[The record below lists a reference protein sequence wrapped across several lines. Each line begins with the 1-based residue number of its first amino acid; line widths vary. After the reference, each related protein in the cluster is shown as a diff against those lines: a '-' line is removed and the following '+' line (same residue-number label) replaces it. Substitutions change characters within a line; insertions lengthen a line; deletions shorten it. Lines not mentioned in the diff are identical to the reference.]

1 MRKPNAPSSR
11 SVCLV
16 WLGLLGGMALTVTD
30 GATAAMSPQS
40 PTSSQSPESSSRPNI
55 VIVLADDLGLGDLSC
70 LNPNAATATP
80 NLDRVAAAGA
90 RFTDA
95 HSPSAVCSPTRYG
108 ILTGRYC
115 WRSSLKSGV
124 LWTNDP
130 LLIEP
135 DRPTIATEL
144 ATRGYETAF
153 IGKWH
158 LGLGAQGPTDWT
170 APLDGGP
177 HTVGFERS
185 VGIPSSLDIPPYCWF
200 RDGVG
205 DPPPTTTIEGSEHRR
220 QDGGGFWRAGA
231 IGEGFVHQ
239 EVLARSVDESIAV
252 VQNHAK
258 ANDGRPLFLEL
269 CLSAPHTP
277 WLPTDRFQGTSTAG
291 HYGDFVN
298 EIDFEVGRLLAALE
312 NSGLAENTLF
322 IFTSD
327 NGSHWPV
334 ADRQRWGH
342 AANLDWRGQKAD
354 IYEAGHRVPLLVR
367 WPSVVAPGTTIKE
380 TVCLTDLYATSIAA
394 AGESES
400 ATAPPPSQGGEDSIN
415 LVPLLAKGNTA
426 GLADR
431 TGIVHHSLDGM
442 FAIRVGDWKLIEGLG
457 SGGFTAPKR
466 RAAND
471 GEPTVQLYNLAT
483 DPREAKN
490 IAARHPGEV
499 ARLQAILDRIR
510 ADD

>member
-1 MRKPNAPSSR
+1 MAGCVTATTSPSS
-11 SVCLV
+11 SSI
-16 WLGLLGGMALTVTD
+16 ASS
-30 GATAAMSPQS
+30 ASIASTASTASSP
-40 PTSSQSPESSSRPNI
+40 PNI
-55 VIVLADDLGLGDLSC
+55 VIVIADDLGLGDLSC
-70 LNPNAATATP
+70 FNPEAATGTP
-80 NLDRVAAAGA
+80 NLDRVAAAGV

-135 DRPTIATEL
+135 GRPTIASEL

-153 IGKWH
+153 VGKWH
-158 LGLGAQGPTDWT
+158 LGLGAEGPTDWT
-170 APLDGGP
+170 APLDAGP

-205 DPPPTTTIEGSEHRR
+205 DPPPTTTIKGSKHRR
-220 QDGGGFWRAGA
+220 QDGGGFWRGGA

-239 EVLARSVDESIAV
+239 EVLARSIDESIAIV
-252 VQNHAK
+252 HDHVEA
-258 ANDGRPLFLEL
+258 DDRRPLFLEL

-277 WLPTDRFQGTSTAG
+277 WLPTDRFRGTSSAG

-298 EIDFEVGRLLAALE
+298 EIDFEVGRLLEALE
-312 NSGLAENTLF
+312 TSGLAENTLF

-327 NGSHWPV
+327 NGSHWPA
-334 ADRQRWGH
+334 ADVKRWGH
-342 AANLDWRGQKAD
+342 AANLEWRGQKAD
-354 IYEAGHRVPLLVR
+354 IHEAGHRVPLLVR
-367 WPSVVAPGTTIKE
+367 WPGVIEPGTTLEE

-394 AGESES
+394 ADGAHST
-400 ATAPPPSQGGEDSIN
+400 TAARPDRGGEDSID
-415 LVPLLAKGNTA
+415 LMPLLADGDATL
-426 GLADR
+426 LASR
-431 TGIVHHSLDGM
+431 AGIVHHSLDGM
-442 FAIRVGDWKLIEGLG
+442 FAIRVGDWKFIEGLG

-466 RAAND
+466 RTAQA
-471 GEPTVQLYNLAT
+471 GEPRAQLYDLAT
-483 DPREAKN
+483 DPFETKN
-490 IAARHPGEV
+490 IAAQHPDEV
-499 ARLQAILDRIR
+499 ARLQAILDQIR
-510 ADD
+510 ADVRTHG

>member
-11 SVCLV
+11 SVGLV
-16 WLGLLGGMALTVTD
+16 WLSLLGGMALTVTD
-30 GATAAMSPQS
+30 SATAAMSPQS
-40 PTSSQSPESSSRPNI
+40 PISSQSPESSSRPNI

-200 RDGVG
+200 RDGAG
-205 DPPPTTTIEGSEHRR
+205 DPSPTTTIEGSKHRR

-252 VQNHAK
+252 VQN
-258 ANDGRPLFLEL
+258 
-269 CLSAPHTP
+269 
-277 WLPTDRFQGTSTAG
+277 
-291 HYGDFVN
+291 
-298 EIDFEVGRLLAALE
+298 
-312 NSGLAENTLF
+312 
-322 IFTSD
+322 
-327 NGSHWPV
+327 
-334 ADRQRWGH
+334 RQ
-342 AANLDWRGQKAD
+342 
-354 IYEAGHRVPLLVR
+354 
-367 WPSVVAPGTTIKE
+367 
-380 TVCLTDLYATSIAA
+380 
-394 AGESES
+394 
-400 ATAPPPSQGGEDSIN
+400 SQ
-415 LVPLLAKGNTA
+415 
-426 GLADR
+426 
-431 TGIVHHSLDGM
+431 
-442 FAIRVGDWKLIEGLG
+442 
-457 SGGFTAPKR
+457 
-466 RAAND
+466 
-471 GEPTVQLYNLAT
+471 
-483 DPREAKN
+483 
-490 IAARHPGEV
+490 
-499 ARLQAILDRIR
+499 
-510 ADD
+510 